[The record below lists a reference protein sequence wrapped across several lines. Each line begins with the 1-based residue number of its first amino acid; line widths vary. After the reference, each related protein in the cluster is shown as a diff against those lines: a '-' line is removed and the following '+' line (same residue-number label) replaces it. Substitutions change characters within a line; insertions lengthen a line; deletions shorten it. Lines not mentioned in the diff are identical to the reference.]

1 MHPQGADVDG
11 GFVDGTGVEG
21 VRVEGLGV
29 VGMNVGQAETGVV
42 VSGLSVVGGVVGGF
56 VQHSAMQLLCIL
68 PFDFS
73 SEPLFL
79 KRHSVV
85 QVALQ
90 NVGVFVTR
98 VGNGVLGMCVGCE
111 VVGWRVVGWSVG

>member
-1 MHPQGADVDG
+1 MHLLRHRSPGQATGA
-11 GFVDGTGVEG
+11 GV
-21 VRVEGLGV
+21 LGV
-29 VGMNVGQAETGVV
+29 G
-42 VSGLSVVGGVVGGF
+42 VGGVVGGF